1 MGNGNRNGNC
11 IPGALCVNTTNSN
24 SNGNFNT
31 GFPQGGNGNHN
42 GNCAGGKFLVLL
54 YLNHCMLIV
63 SKHSLYF
70 LTKL

>member
-1 MGNGNRNGNC
+1 M
-11 IPGALCVNTTNSN
+11 NTTNGN

-42 GNCAGGKFLVLL
+42 GNCAGGKFSVLL
-54 YLNHCMLIV
+54 YLNLCMLIV